1 MPAIYASLEAI
12 ARKLGTRLEGGAPEA
27 AHVSIEDLVVCYTT
41 GQGTFSPDRKYLSVQ
56 GQIFKLDGEPDGHWA
71 GEHEIVIPL
80 GESWQ
85 TPPPPPPPFNRPVP
99 PVPEPPA
106 QAYTK
111 GTWTFGDGS
120 SLTAVGQA
128 LVHAAK
134 VQTGETNLWIAAD
147 QLVSYGTGRY
157 DGAQGLK
164 TAAISILIP
173 EGVSLE
179 EVKTVTVKSLDVFR
193 IARREFIG
201 PIPKQP

>member
-1 MPAIYASLEAI
+1 
-12 ARKLGTRLEGGAPEA
+12 
-27 AHVSIEDLVVCYTT
+27 
-41 GQGTFSPDRKYLSVQ
+41 
-56 GQIFKLDGEPDGHWA
+56 
-71 GEHEIVIPL
+71 
-80 GESWQ
+80 
-85 TPPPPPPPFNRPVP
+85 VP

-134 VQTGETNLWIAAD
+134 IQTGETNLWIAAD
-147 QLVSYGTGRY
+147 QLISYGTGRY
-157 DGAQGLK
+157 EGAQGLK
-164 TAAISILIP
+164 TAAISVLIP

-179 EVKTVTVKSLDVFR
+179 EAQEVTVKSLDVFR

-201 PIPKQP
+201 QIPKQP